1 MKHLNTLVS
10 ESIESSQSRDH
21 LIAVSKKTSSKLLSR
36 LTNIQ
41 PTKQPV
47 ATVYGYAIKVKD
59 KDVFIDHSLAVVET
73 ADEYLPIAY
82 QVKDRFSIDKIV
94 YEVLSD
100 ISASTVLDRIGAT
113 TMVIDGKLRIV
124 TDAPPTA
131 VIQDSKFT
139 IGRWRSPVGARLIKL
154 DSSMELLEDLDRSGI
169 DSIGLVDEIIAE
181 MVSESINSDIICKL
195 ITIAKKDNEANL
207 INPDTT
213 YYKGRELIIKLGEMV
228 AGIKT
233 GTTAVPSFVLCTAAV
248 ESMLRASGQVTG
260 NTIDGLNL
268 DIVCDTKTPVD
279 YMLVGCA
286 GKTRLDPSSLYFSP
300 FIIPDELGDDLGAD
314 GMEMVFTRDVKSMTP
329 SYGTMVR
336 YALTVAEPNA
346 DGVIDVDWAN
356 HANNSKL
363 TTLTKV
369 IL

>member
-1 MKHLNTLVS
+1 MRYLNTLVN
-10 ESIESSQSRDH
+10 ESVDNTNSRDH
-21 LIAVSKKTSSKLLSR
+21 LIAVSKKTSSKLLSK

-47 ATVYGYAIKVKD
+47 ATVYGYGYSTD
-59 KDVFIDHSLAVVET
+59 KDIFIDHSLAVVDI

-100 ISASTVLDRIGAT
+100 ISASTVLNGLDAINNCLE
-113 TMVIDGKLRIV
+113 GKLRIV
-124 TDAPPTA
+124 TDAPTTA
-131 VIQDSKFT
+131 VIQDTKFT
-139 IGRWRSPVGARLIKL
+139 IGRWRCPVGARLIKL

-169 DSIGLVDEIIAE
+169 DSIGLVDDTISQV
-181 MVSESINSDIICKL
+181 VSESINSDIICKL
-195 ITIAKKDNEANL
+195 ITIAKKTSINL
-207 INPDTT
+207 VNPDTT

-233 GTTAVPSFVLCTAAV
+233 STTAVPNFVLCTAAV
-248 ESMLRASGQVTG
+248 ESMIRASGQVTG

-268 DIVCDTKTPVD
+268 DIVCDTKTPMD

-286 GKTRLDPSSLYFSP
+286 GKTKLDLSSLYFSP
-300 FIIPDELGDDLGAD
+300 FIIPDELGDDSGAD

-346 DGVIDVDWAN
+346 DGVIDVDWTN

-363 TTLTKV
+363 TTLSKV

>member
-10 ESIESSQSRDH
+10 ESIDNTNSRDH
-21 LIAVSKKTSSKLLSR
+21 LIAVSKKTSSKLLSK

-47 ATVYGYAIKVKD
+47 ATVYGYGYSTD
-59 KDVFIDHSLAVVET
+59 KDIFIDHSLAVVDI
-73 ADEYLPIAY
+73 ADEFDSNLTYK
-82 QVKDRFSIDKIV
+82 QHDRFSIDKIV
-94 YEVLSD
+94 YEVL
-100 ISASTVLDRIGAT
+100 
-113 TMVIDGKLRIV
+113 VIDFSAPQLSGLDAINNCLEGKLRIV
-124 TDAPPTA
+124 TDAPTTA

-139 IGRWRSPVGARLIKL
+139 IGRWRCPVGARLIKL

-169 DSIGLVDEIIAE
+169 DSIGLVDDTISQV
-181 MVSESINSDIICKL
+181 VSESINSDIICKL
-195 ITIAKKDNEANL
+195 ITIAKKTSINL
-207 INPDTT
+207 VNPDTT
-213 YYKGRELIIKLGEMV
+213 YYKGRELLIRAGEMV

-233 GTTAVPSFVLCTAAV
+233 STTAVPSFVLCTAAV
-248 ESMLRASGQVTG
+248 ESMIRASGQVTG

-268 DIVCDTKTPVD
+268 DIVCDTKTPMD

-286 GKTRLDPSSLYFSP
+286 GKTKLDLSSLYFSP
-300 FIIPDELGDDLGAD
+300 FIIPDELGDDSGAD

-363 TTLTKV
+363 TTLSKV